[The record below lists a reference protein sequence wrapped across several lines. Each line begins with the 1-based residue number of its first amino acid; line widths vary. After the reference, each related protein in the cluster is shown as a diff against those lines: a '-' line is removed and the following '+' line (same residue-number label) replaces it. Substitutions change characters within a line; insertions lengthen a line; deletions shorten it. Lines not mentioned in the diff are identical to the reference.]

1 MKSLIIGA
9 ALLFAQS
16 EPQTTVIRSIK
27 YDGFKGVSVDE
38 MAHRLKDRGV
48 RVALEQYYEPQQVES
63 ARKVLQ
69 ELLEEKGRQ
78 GSGSEER
85 CKADSAA
92 LRRGNVSRSEELNFA
107 GLFLARLQL
116 LRAFTHAR
124 PRVHAASCDQEIGHF
139 VVSRSATARVQ
150 VFEALLSP
158 SGHSAMTHAV
168 AGK

>member
-78 GSGSEER
+78 GLEVKSDVR
-85 CKADSAA
+85 QIPP
-92 LRRGNVSRSEELNFA
+92 RSVEVTF
-107 GLFLARLQL
+107 
-116 LRAFTHAR
+116 RA
-124 PRVHAASCDQEIGHF
+124 V
-139 VVSRSATARVQ
+139 
-150 VFEALLSP
+150 
-158 SGHSAMTHAV
+158 
-168 AGK
+168 KN